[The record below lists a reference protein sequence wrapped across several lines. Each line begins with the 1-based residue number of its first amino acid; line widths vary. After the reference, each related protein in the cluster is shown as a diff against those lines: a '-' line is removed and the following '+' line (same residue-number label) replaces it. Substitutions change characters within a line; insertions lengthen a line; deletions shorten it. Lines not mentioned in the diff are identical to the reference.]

1 VTTIRLP
8 AVLHALSQGLTFV
21 AGCASAAGFSPARV
35 TEIKL
40 AVGEALTNI
49 CTHAYPEGE
58 GDVEVQCTHD
68 AGPRLCID
76 IIDRGVPFDPL
87 SVPPPDLSEDPA
99 ERVTGGLGIFL
110 LRTMVDEMTYH
121 HDRDRNVLHL
131 VIIPRPESHDR

>member
-8 AVLHALSQGLTFV
+8 AALHALPQGVTFV
-21 AGCASAAGFSPARV
+21 ADYASAAGFSPARV
-35 TEIKL
+35 AEIEM
-40 AVGEALTNI
+40 AVGKALTNI
-49 CTHAYPEGE
+49 CTHAYPGSE

-87 SVPPPDLSEDPA
+87 AVPPPDLHADPA
-99 ERVTGGLGIFL
+99 ERSTGGLGIFL

-121 HDRDRNVLHL
+121 RDQDQYLRQNA
-131 VIIPRPESHDR
+131 